1 MAASATAVPPPID
14 APAPA
19 TASCAPVTEPQAIAA
34 PPVITPPPTLPLPD
48 ATAAP
53 ADAAPSPARRPSPAP
68 SARPAASAPSPASV
82 ATKPTSDERDEI
94 SDLQKMLSGG
104 DSGRRSA
111 PSRAEIAA
119 MPVAAAV
126 RALEQF
132 VENARVVDAVLDRWR
147 GLSYGP
153 ARRQSAAEV
162 GALPAIVKAMQV
174 HREAPAIQEA
184 GSLSIGNIVAGIDE
198 EGIARKQTAAD
209 AGALQAI
216 TTGMQLHV
224 QETAVQEYGCF
235 AIGNICFAA
244 DEAGLKRKQMAADA
258 CAISAIVTGMRA
270 HSGESAVQE
279 YGCFALGNI
288 CRAVG
293 GAASRPAEQPA
304 EAAEGEEA
312 VDEEKRAA
320 LLLADEQGRERKE
333 SAVEAGALG
342 VIVNAMRFFAKEKGI
357 QTWGS
362 RALSNITF
370 GVQKWREMAR
380 EAGARPQWLTGIAD
394 AMDHIT
400 DHRASPNSK
409 TERLAIQPPQAKASQ
424 TVRSPAE
431 RVPNPHPHPTPNPNP
446 DANHKANPHAHP
458 HASLNADPNP
468 NPNPR
473 CARRPSACRRYRQRP
488 SRPTMVLVG

>member
-1 MAASATAVPPPID
+1 
-14 APAPA
+14 
-19 TASCAPVTEPQAIAA
+19 
-34 PPVITPPPTLPLPD
+34 
-48 ATAAP
+48 
-53 ADAAPSPARRPSPAP
+53 
-68 SARPAASAPSPASV
+68 
-82 ATKPTSDERDEI
+82 
-94 SDLQKMLSGG
+94 
-104 DSGRRSA
+104 
-111 PSRAEIAA
+111 

-174 HREAPAIQEA
+174 HRETPAIQEA

-293 GAASRPAEQPA
+293 GAASRPA

-424 TVRSPAE
+424 TVRSPAK
-431 RVPNPHPHPTPNPNP
+431 RVPKVPPKAKSPNGGAGRMVPLP
-446 DANHKANPHAHP
+446 DAG
-458 HASLNADPNP
+458 SI
-468 NPNPR
+468 
-473 CARRPSACRRYRQRP
+473 YR
-488 SRPTMVLVG
+488 